1 MSSFDQLAVYLFH
14 PLTLSLAL
22 FVVLF
27 IFIIYVGKKYNGA
40 DWGNTP
46 TNILDGWLRL
56 YVKKYQRQGDF
67 KINLPPDTPLILA
80 ANHISSID
88 PFLLV
93 TATDRPIR
101 FMIAKEEYERPIFN
115 WMFKGAGCIP
125 VDRGGRVEG
134 AFRSAMRA
142 INQGELVS
150 IFPQGGIHCEEKQ
163 RPIIKQGIIKL
174 SALTQ
179 CSILP
184 VRINGISA
192 PGTMVECVVKRGH
205 ITLDVAPMV
214 SPQQVQLDSFRA
226 AISQWY
232 IHQTDSLELSE
243 DQGVQSQDQS
253 ELSA

>member
-1 MSSFDQLAVYLFH
+1 LL
-14 PLTLSLAL
+14 L
-22 FVVLF
+22 LF
-27 IFIIYVGKKYNGA
+27 IIHVGKKYNGA
-40 DWGNTP
+40 DWGHP
-46 TNILDGWLRL
+46 ATNILDGWIRL

-67 KINLPPDTPLILA
+67 KIELPTNTPLILA

-93 TATDRPIR
+93 AATDRPIR
-101 FMIAKEEYERPIFN
+101 FMIAKEEYERPILN
-115 WMFKGAGCIP
+115 WMFRKTGCIP

-163 RPIIKQGIIKL
+163 RPRIKQGIIKL

-192 PGTMVECVVKRGH
+192 PGTMVACIVKRGH
-205 ITLDVAPMV
+205 IAMDVAPIV
-214 SPQQVQLDSFRA
+214 SPKQIQLDSFRT
-226 AISQWY
+226 AISQWF
-232 IHQTDSLELSE
+232 IHQSENLEI
-243 DQGVQSQDQS
+243 
-253 ELSA
+253 